1 MIRDSPQSL
10 VFFGDSICFGQGVTL
25 SKTWVVMLSQ
35 ALSQVDNKF
44 DFPPVLSNPSKN
56 GRTTR
61 QALLDFQF
69 DVLSHSPDFIYL
81 QYGLNDCN
89 YWQSDNGNP
98 RVSLNAFL
106 ANMEEL
112 VDRALCSGVKKIL
125 IANNHPTLKN
135 ITAYSTP
142 STYYENMILYNSCL
156 SDRFENIGSDVHF
169 IDIFANISLKCKL
182 NNLSISQLLLDDGIH
197 LSEIGHTHYYDILKP
212 EIFNLFGL

>member
-89 YWQSDNGNP
+89 YWQSDNGTP

-106 ANMEEL
+106 AKMEEL

-135 ITAYSTP
+135 CFK
-142 STYYENMILYNSCL
+142 E
-156 SDRFENIGSDVHF
+156 FF
-169 IDIFANISLKCKL
+169 II
-182 NNLSISQLLLDDGIH
+182 
-197 LSEIGHTHYYDILKP
+197 
-212 EIFNLFGL
+212 